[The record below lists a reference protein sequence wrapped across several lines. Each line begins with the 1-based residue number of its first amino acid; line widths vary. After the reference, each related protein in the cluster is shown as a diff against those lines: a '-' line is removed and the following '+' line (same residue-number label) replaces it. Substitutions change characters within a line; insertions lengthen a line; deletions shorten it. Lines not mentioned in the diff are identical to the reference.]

1 MLSGFNSAT
10 LPAYS
15 IKGYIMA
22 TKAKTKAGRV
32 AERKTSRSQSPD
44 RKKET
49 QAASPSAIDLLE
61 QDHREVEEWFD
72 EYDELKEDD
81 DRKAELAQ
89 KICFALKVHAQ
100 IEEEIFYP
108 QAREATKDNDL
119 IDEAVFEHATVKNLI
134 AEIESMEVG
143 EDLYDAKIRVLGEM
157 VKQHI
162 KEEEEELFPE
172 LRPAKIDLEAFGK
185 ELAKR
190 KEELMSEIQ
199 A

>member
-10 LPAYS
+10 LTAYS

-119 IDEAVFEHATVKNLI
+119 IDEAVVEHATVKNLI
-134 AEIESMEVG
+134 GEIEAMEVG
-143 EDLYDAKIRVLGEM
+143 EELYDAKMRVLGEM
-157 VKQHI
+157 VKHHI
-162 KEEEEELFPE
+162 REEEEELFPE
-172 LRPAKIDLEAFGK
+172 LQAAQMDLGAVGK
-185 ELAKR
+185 EIAER
-190 KEELMSEIQ
+190 KEELMAGMQ
-199 A
+199 